1 MIEIIAIAAII
12 TIGAAFV
19 KESGS
24 GTGKAITITICAALL
39 ILMLL

>member
-1 MIEIIAIAAII
+1 MIEIIAIACII

-24 GTGKAITITICAALL
+24 GTGKAISVTICAALL